1 MSKLAE
7 NYQIP
12 FYSRELPVHLRSTVG
27 LQNNSL
33 KWRRSESLQIVSELE
48 IKESLPNAFLAT
60 AHHQD
65 DQIETFL
72 LKLLRGVHISRMYPV
87 III

>member
-7 NYQIP
+7 NYHIP

-27 LQNNSL
+27 FQNNSR
-33 KWRRSESLQIVSELE
+33 KWRRSESFQLVSELQ

-65 DQIETFL
+65 DQIETFR
-72 LKLLRGVHISRMYPV
+72 LKLLRGVHISRTYPV
-87 III
+87 IIL